1 MSTTNLNHEKFR
13 MYNRLHFFMSL
24 TKMVDSFTKEEAL

>member
-1 MSTTNLNHEKFR
+1 MFKNKES

-24 TKMVDSFTKEEAL
+24 TTMVDSFTKEEAL